1 MKFSSRKC
9 FFGLAHGSNTNFGP
23 LRKET
28 NRTRGTEFSQ
38 TFWFQIGFE
47 VQQIGIKM
55 DFLFRN
61 PLAVI
66 SLIHQLCQLEIVYCW
81 LSFIKMEHWLIK
93 S

>member
-1 MKFSSRKC
+1 MDAWSCR
-9 FFGLAHGSNTNFGP
+9 
-23 LRKET
+23 
-28 NRTRGTEFSQ
+28 RTRIPDGKSV
-38 TFWFQIGFE
+38 GFE
-47 VQQIGIKM
+47 VHEIKIKM

-61 PLAVI
+61 PLALI